1 MARKPKEISVYD
13 KIIEIQE
20 KISKEEEILKGLYT
34 QLEELKAEK
43 ETLEMNQVWVLMKEN
58 GLTIEDVQ
66 AMIEKK

>member
-13 KIIEIQE
+13 RIIEIQE
-20 KISKEEEILKGLYT
+20 KISKEEEMLKGLYT

>member
-13 KIIEIQE
+13 RIIEIQE
-20 KISKEEEILKGLYT
+20 KISKEEEMLKGLYA